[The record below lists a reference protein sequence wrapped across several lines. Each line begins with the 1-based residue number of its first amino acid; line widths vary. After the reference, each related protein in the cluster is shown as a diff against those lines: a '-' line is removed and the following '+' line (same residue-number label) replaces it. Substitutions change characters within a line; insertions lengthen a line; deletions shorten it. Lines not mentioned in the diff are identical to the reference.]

1 MGVLEYYK
9 REDIQEAILGCAKDR
24 EIAVKFGESGFGKRP
39 EILQYKGDVAEFAKE
54 GATSFHCSEEL
65 WHNPLQLSAEM
76 NKRDLEKLR
85 KGWDLIL
92 DIDCPFLEYSQIAG
106 DLLVKALKAKG
117 IKSVYAKFSGNH
129 GFHIGVPF
137 EAFPKEIE
145 TTKTIDI
152 KSYFPDGV
160 RLVASYLQG
169 MIKKPLS
176 EALLRKD
183 DIDKVMEKTG
193 KDFSELVVNNFF
205 DPFKILAID
214 SVLISSRHMFRMPY
228 SVNEKSGLASV
239 VIDPEKILEFD
250 KKTAKLEDVKVSKF
264 RFVDRKV
271 GEGEAKNLFDDAIGW
286 NQGVKEKEELKERFK
301 GAAKR
306 KIDFDAVQTAIPEE
320 LFPPCI
326 KNILNGI
333 EDGKKRSLFVLVN
346 FLTSV
351 GWDYDKILE
360 LLKKWNARNKEPMR
374 EALLTGQVNYHKQ
387 RKQVIPPPNCR
398 SYYEDFHICKPDNLC
413 ERIKNPVSYAK
424 RRGWGANNNK

>member
-9 REDIQEAILGCAKDR
+9 REDIQEAILECAKDR

-39 EILQYKGDVAEFAKE
+39 ESLQYKKDVAEFAKE

-65 WHNPLQLSAEM
+65 WHNPLQLSTEM
-76 NKRDLEKLR
+76 TKHELEKLR
-85 KGWDLIL
+85 RGWDLIL

-117 IKSVYAKFSGNH
+117 VNAISAKFSGNH

-137 EAFPKEIE
+137 EAFPKEIKL
-145 TTKTIDI
+145 TKTIDT

-160 RLVASYLQG
+160 RVIASYLQG

-176 EALLRKD
+176 DAILRKE

-205 DPFKILAID
+205 DPFKVLAID

-239 VIDPEKILEFD
+239 VINPQEILDF
-250 KKTAKLEDVKVSKF
+250 KKETAKLENVKVSKLKF
-264 RFVDRKV
+264 IDRNV
-271 GEGEAKNLFDDAIGW
+271 SEEAKNIFDDAIGW
-286 NQGVKEKEELKERFK
+286 SQGLKEKEELKERFK
-301 GAAKR
+301 GTAKR
-306 KIDFDAVQTAIPEE
+306 KINFDEVQQALPEE

-326 KNILNGI
+326 KMILNGV

-374 EALLTGQVNYHKQ
+374 EALLTGQVSYHKQ

-398 SYYEDFHICKPDNLC
+398 SYYEDFGICKPDSLC
-413 ERIKNPVSYAK
+413 EKIKNPVSYAK
-424 RRGWGANNNK
+424 RRGWGVNSNK